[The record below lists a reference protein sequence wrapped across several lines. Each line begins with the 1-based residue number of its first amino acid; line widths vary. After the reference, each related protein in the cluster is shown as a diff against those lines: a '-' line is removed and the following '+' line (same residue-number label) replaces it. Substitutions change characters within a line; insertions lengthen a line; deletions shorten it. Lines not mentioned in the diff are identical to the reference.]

1 MLDSCA
7 ALEQFVQGT
16 LSTMFVRGLARKT
29 GEMVQAPCES
39 VFVVDVDVCQRRAAC
54 SRHIHCVKNPGQIEE
69 IVNQATAIGVGAGD
83 HPVVIDSKGSRRF
96 GQRRIERSVYAAKV
110 RKPMLDVAGIVV
122 NANYLVGAV
131 DSGCLGESRARRVE
145 GSERRAIVIEAV
157 GGDGVLLVTRKVA
170 GGVGICDGGPYR
182 ARKIDR
188 GDRAR
193 SIHEAAVHV

>member
-16 LSTMFVRGLARKT
+16 LSTMFVRGLDRKT

-54 SRHIHCVKNPGQIEE
+54 SRHIHCVKNPVQIEE
-69 IVNQATAIGVGAGD
+69 TVNHATAFGVGAGD
-83 HPVVIDSKGSRRF
+83 HPVVIDSNGSRRF

-131 DSGCLGESRARRVE
+131 DSGCLFESRA
-145 GSERRAIVIEAV
+145 G
-157 GGDGVLLVTRKVA
+157 
-170 GGVGICDGGPYR
+170 
-182 ARKIDR
+182 R
-188 GDRAR
+188 GK
-193 SIHEAAVHV
+193 